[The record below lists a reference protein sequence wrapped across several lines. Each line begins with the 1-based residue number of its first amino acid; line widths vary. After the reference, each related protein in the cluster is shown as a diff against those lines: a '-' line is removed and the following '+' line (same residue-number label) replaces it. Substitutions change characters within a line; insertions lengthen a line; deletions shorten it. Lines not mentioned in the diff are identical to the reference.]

1 MIYQT
6 RILKAWLHPQRNF
19 IQLANSEIIRGMNA
33 RIIGLVLVSGF
44 VFFLS
49 GWFGIGTHVL
59 SPALV
64 ESSKAEFASLKSFF
78 LVGRIVLGFIYA
90 GLIITLPSLCFWTF
104 SHVEYSK
111 LVVMQ
116 IITLPI
122 LLLEQLTFVFLA
134 VSFDLPWYSSPLSL
148 GVIAQYVISN
158 KYIIYLFGT
167 ISFFKIWVMRIQYY
181 GLRELSK
188 LSRLPAFLMVLLL
201 NLVAWCLT
209 AALAFI
215 NFVILL

>member
-33 RIIGLVLVSGF
+33 SIIGLLLASGF

-59 SPALV
+59 SPTLV

-78 LVGRIVLGFIYA
+78 LVGRTLLGFIYA

-104 SHVEYSK
+104 THVDYSK
-111 LVVMQ
+111 LVAIQ

-122 LLLEQLTFVFLA
+122 LLLEQLTFIFLA
-134 VSFDLPWYSSPLSL
+134 ISFDLPWYSSPLSL
-148 GVIAQYVISN
+148 GVIAQYFISKN
-158 KYIIYLFGT
+158 YVIYLLGS
-167 ISFFKIWVMRIQYY
+167 ISFFKIWVMVIQYY

-188 LSRLPAFLMVLLL
+188 LSRLPTFLMVLFL
-201 NLVAWCLT
+201 NLVGWCLT
-209 AALAFI
+209 ATLAFI